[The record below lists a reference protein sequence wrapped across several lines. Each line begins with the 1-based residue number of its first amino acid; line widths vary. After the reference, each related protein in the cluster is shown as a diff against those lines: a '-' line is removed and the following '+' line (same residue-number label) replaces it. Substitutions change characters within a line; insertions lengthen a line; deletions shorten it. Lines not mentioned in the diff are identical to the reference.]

1 MKAIQSSEQTKAIR
15 QFMAARRRLITTVRR
30 SYPNFIEG
38 TTTANYIR
46 EFRRLNSNKPDFQLL
61 NIPLQNYET
70 AAPVYAGADS
80 ILFEEVTE

>member
-1 MKAIQSSEQTKAIR
+1 MTIDQLKAIKH
-15 QFMAARRRLITTVRR
+15 FMAARRRLITTVRR
-30 SYPNFIEG
+30 AYPSFIEG

-70 AAPVYAGADS
+70 PAPMYEGLDS
-80 ILFEEVTE
+80 VLFEEVTA